1 MRPAHPA
8 AGLARGRSAGGA
20 TIALGDGGHEGLQR
34 RIRVHANAVE
44 TIPITLI
51 LLALAEAGG
60 TPAWG
65 LHFAGA
71 ALVVS
76 RVLHAQGLSATAGRS
91 FGRFW
96 GTLVGWLVI
105 LALSMWLLVRGGA
118 RLIAG
123 GRGRTICLN
132 AESPWQQ
139 GPCAR

>member
-1 MRPAHPA
+1 MSPFAITSVYA
-8 AGLARGRSAGGA
+8 ALCGLLILLLAWRVVEVRGSAKIG
-20 TIALGDGGHEGLQR
+20 LGDGGHEGLQR
-34 RIRVHANAVE
+34 RIRVHANAIE

-65 LHFAGA
+65 LHLAGA

-105 LALSMWLLVRGGA
+105 LGLSVWLLVRGVLG
-118 RLIAG
+118 
-123 GRGRTICLN
+123 
-132 AESPWQQ
+132 
-139 GPCAR
+139 